1 MRVLIF
7 ILALIPLGLRAQVQ
21 GELIDKIIGVVGNE
35 IVLYSDL
42 QNAILEMTQGKTRV
56 LPEEECAIVEGL
68 LFNKLLLH
76 QSKVDSL
83 EVSDSDVETE
93 MERRL
98 ARLVGYFGSIEEFE
112 KYYNKTITQLKA
124 EFREDI
130 RDQLLT
136 QKMQQEITTGVSV
149 TPAQVTEFFNEIPTD
164 SLPLIGAQVQYAQI
178 LMKGKIRDA
187 ERVRVRHFLDSIRL
201 DIINGKTT
209 MLLQAAKWSEDPGS
223 RAKGGCYDL
232 QSKGTFDPA
241 YEAAV
246 DATPEGGFSPIFET
260 VFGYHFVKVVEKRGN
275 FYEAC
280 HILMAPKVNPADF
293 EDARER
299 LDSLRGEI
307 INGKITFEDA
317 AMRFSDDE
325 DSKNQ
330 QGMVLNPASGGFKFE
345 ATEVPPAVNLVLD
358 KLRPGDLST
367 PVLVELP
374 DGTFAY
380 AVYKLVSRV
389 EAHRANMENDYLIFK
404 NMAQQE
410 VEQEKTF
417 KWVKKKLS
425 ETYSSVDSKYLGCE
439 FQFPWVKGAGNP

>member
-1 MRVLIF
+1 
-7 ILALIPLGLRAQVQ
+7 
-21 GELIDKIIGVVGNE
+21 
-35 IVLYSDL
+35 
-42 QNAILEMTQGKTRV
+42 
-56 LPEEECAIVEGL
+56 
-68 LFNKLLLH
+68 
-76 QSKVDSL
+76 
-83 EVSDSDVETE
+83 
-93 MERRL
+93 
-98 ARLVGYFGSIEEFE
+98 
-112 KYYNKTITQLKA
+112 
-124 EFREDI
+124 
-130 RDQLLT
+130 
-136 QKMQQEITTGVSV
+136 
-149 TPAQVTEFFNEIPTD
+149 
-164 SLPLIGAQVQYAQI
+164 LIGAQVQYAQI
-178 LMKGKIRDA
+178 MMKGKIRDS
-187 ERVRVRHFLDSIRL
+187 ERQRVRHFLDSIRL
-201 DIINGKTT
+201 DIMNGKST

-246 DATPEGGFSPIFET
+246 DITPEGGYSSIFET

-280 HILMAPKVNPADF
+280 HILMAPKVSPADF

-299 LDSLRGEI
+299 LDSVRNEI
-307 INGKITFEDA
+307 LAGKLTFEEGA
-317 AMRFSDDE
+317 IQYSDDE

-345 ATEVPPAVNLVLD
+345 SSEVPPAVNLVLD
-358 KLRPGDLST
+358 KLKPGELST

-380 AVYKLVSRV
+380 VVYKLVSRI

-410 VEQEKTF
+410 LEQAKTF

-425 ETYSSVDSKYLGCE
+425 ETYTSVDAKYATCD
-439 FQFPWVKGAGNP
+439 FQFPWLKDTGNQ

>member
-1 MRVLIF
+1 MRILI
-7 ILALIPLGLRAQVQ
+7 ILLALIPVGIRAQVQ

-68 LFNKLLLH
+68 MFNKLLLH

-136 QKMQQEITTGVSV
+136 QKMQAEITTGVSV
-149 TPAQVTEFFNEIPTD
+149 TPAQVTEFFNSIPAD
-164 SLPLIGAQVQYAQI
+164 SLPLIGVQVQYAQL
-178 LMKGKIRDA
+178 LMKGEIRDA
-187 ERVRVRHFLDSIRL
+187 ERQRIKHFLDSIRT
-201 DIINGKTT
+201 DIVNGKST

-223 RAKGGCYDL
+223 RARGGCYDL

-246 DATPEGGFSPIFET
+246 DVTPEGGFSPIFET
-260 VFGYHFVKVVEKRGN
+260 VFGYHFLKVVEKRGN

-280 HILMAPKVNPADF
+280 HILMAPKVSPDDF
-293 EDARER
+293 EKARLR
-299 LDSLRGEI
+299 LDSLRNE
-307 INGKITFEDA
+307 INGGRLTFEDA
-317 AMRFSDDE
+317 ASGFSQDE
-325 DSKNQ
+325 DSRNQ
-330 QGMVLNPASGGFKFE
+330 LGMVLNPASGGFKFE
-345 ATEVPPAVNLVLD
+345 ASEIPPAVNLVLD
-358 KLRPGDLST
+358 KLKPGETST
-367 PVLVELP
+367 PVLIELP

-380 AVYKLVSRV
+380 VVYKLVSRV

-410 VEQEKTF
+410 LEQEKTF
-417 KWVKKKLS
+417 KWVKKRLG
-425 ETYSSVDSKYLGCE
+425 ETYTSVDNKYVGCD
-439 FQFPWVKGAGNP
+439 FQFPWFKVSGNP

>member
-1 MRVLIF
+1 MRILI
-7 ILALIPLGLRAQVQ
+7 ILLALIPVGIRAQVQ

-68 LFNKLLLH
+68 MFNKLLLH

-136 QKMQQEITTGVSV
+136 QKMQAEITTGVSV
-149 TPAQVTEFFNEIPTD
+149 TPAQVTEFFNSIPAD
-164 SLPLIGAQVQYAQI
+164 SLPLIGVQVQYAQL
-178 LMKGKIRDA
+178 LMKGEIRDA
-187 ERVRVRHFLDSIRL
+187 ERQRVKHFLDSIRT
-201 DIINGKTT
+201 DIVNGKST

-223 RAKGGCYDL
+223 RARGGCYDL

-246 DATPEGGFSPIFET
+246 DVTPEGGFSPIFET
-260 VFGYHFVKVVEKRGN
+260 VFGYHFLKVVEKRGN

-280 HILMAPKVNPADF
+280 HILMAPKVRPDDF
-293 EDARER
+293 EKARLR
-299 LDSLRGEI
+299 LDSLRNE
-307 INGKITFEDA
+307 INGGRLTFEDA
-317 AMRFSDDE
+317 ASGFSQDE
-325 DSKNQ
+325 DSRNQ
-330 QGMVLNPASGGFKFE
+330 LGMVLNPASGGFKFE
-345 ATEVPPAVNLVLD
+345 ASEIPPAVNLVLD
-358 KLRPGDLST
+358 KLKPGETST
-367 PVLVELP
+367 PVLIELP

-380 AVYKLVSRV
+380 VVYKLVSRV

-410 VEQEKTF
+410 LEQEKTF
-417 KWVKKKLS
+417 KWVKKRLG
-425 ETYSSVDSKYLGCE
+425 ETYTSVDNKYVGCD
-439 FQFPWVKGAGNP
+439 FQFPWFKVAGNP

>member
-1 MRVLIF
+1 MRILIF
-7 ILALIPLGLRAQVQ
+7 VLALIPMGLRAQIQ

-68 LFNKLLLH
+68 MFNKLLLH

-83 EVSDSDVETE
+83 EVGDSDVETE

-149 TPAQVTEFFNEIPTD
+149 TPAQVTEFFNKIPTD
-164 SLPLIGAQVQYAQI
+164 SLPLIGVQVQYAQI
-178 LMKGKIRDA
+178 LMKGEIRDS
-187 ERVRVRHFLDSIRL
+187 ERQRVKHFLDSIRT
-201 DIINGKTT
+201 DIINGKST

-246 DATPEGGFSPIFET
+246 DVTPEGGYSSIFET

-280 HILMAPKVNPADF
+280 HILMAPKVSPSDF
-293 EDARER
+293 EDARLR
-299 LDSLRGEI
+299 LDSVRSEI
-307 INGKITFEDA
+307 LAGRMTFEEGA
-317 AMRFSDDE
+317 TGFSQDE

-345 ATEVPPAVNLVLD
+345 ASEVPPAVNLVLD
-358 KLRPGDLST
+358 KLKPGEVST

-380 AVYKLVSRV
+380 AVYKMVSRI

-410 VEQEKTF
+410 LEQTKTL
-417 KWVKKKLS
+417 KWVKKKLG
-425 ETYSSVDSKYLGCE
+425 ETYTSVDPKYAACE
-439 FQFPWVKGAGNP
+439 FQFPWQKDSGNP